1 MKENIKLAKQH
12 FSDWEVRI
20 YHNNTVPEKYI
31 NEYKELDAICIL
43 CENIGINK
51 LNWEGMFWRWLPLD
65 DPDVDIWLSRD
76 ADSRLSQREAKIVDE
91 WINSGKTLHCIR
103 DHRCH
108 FNYIM
113 GGLFGINN
121 KLFHEK
127 YKFKTVKEIIKE
139 LSVYYKE
146 RPYNVD
152 QIFLND
158 NLWKILKDD
167 VMAHIS
173 NDGRRVF
180 STDILIPSV
189 PDFIGKQYRL
199 NNDLII
205 EKANI
210 KSVNPAMNLIFK
222 IKSKYKELY
231 LDALDDKIKLNI
243 LTQEPSQLWKLDE
256 NNRLI
261 NLLNNKF
268 IDTDNNHNLILTDN
282 EKNKWQFQQGGFI
295 INQQNNMAID
305 IKGGINDKRKE
316 VWLFKI
322 NYSEAQQWDFVA
334 DIFKIKAKYK
344 ELYLD
349 AIDDKIKLNIFTQEQ
364 SQLWK
369 LDKNNRLINLLNN
382 KFLDTDT
389 NHNLILTDNEKNKWE
404 FQQGGF
410 IINQQNNMAIDIKGG
425 INDKRKEVWLFKINN
440 SEAQQWDFVDQ
451 DNNESKTKKLVNY
464 SNIYTI
470 TTSIPS
476 EVFISDIDEVIKN
489 KKVDI
494 YDGIK
499 NRAVGCNYEFK
510 NEQEYYNAYKE
521 AKWGFT
527 KKKNGW
533 DCLRHYEIIA
543 NGCLPLFENLE
554 NCPENTLNN
563 FPKQILIEAKNKKV
577 TMSDSKYNYYLKTI
591 FNYFKDNFTCEKVA
605 ENFLTQI
612 HKNSNKKLS
621 NVKIIFLHGNQCNN
635 YMADMLF
642 IGLRRLLNENIVD
655 EKKLVQ
661 LYKSFTG
668 QAYGKGFTYT
678 KRLDDQ
684 LVIDRDNI
692 KEKIANKFFDYI
704 IYRKCGGDE
713 GELGDCRKN
722 MEYWNIV
729 EKNYNINQIIFLYG
743 GDRMTDMKINNN
755 ISEHLKYHS
764 NKGLCFVRELNTEC
778 KVISS
783 KKNILVLN
791 EKYHHK
797 NKKGFEMICEYL
809 NYNVIYGSEKD
820 IPYAD
825 VIYCPIKPFNVSKY
839 PNKRFVFGPHLS
851 IFPDNKLPGL
861 QNQNNCVYIQPSPYA
876 RDVWTNWKDM
886 DAEKFIPIK
895 SFPFPVEVDLFK
907 PDEHEI
913 KENIFVMFKHRKPE
927 ELKFVENF
935 LNNKKIS
942 YKTFRYGS
950 YKQDDYVKHL
960 KTCKYGIWI
969 GRHESQGFALQESLS
984 CNVPLLVWNV
994 TNMRQQHGWNGC
1006 PDVYGITIPYWSKT
1020 CGEYFYKEDE
1030 FEKKYNIFL
1039 QNLNNYKPREFI
1051 LNTVSVKQCADNF
1064 EKVFLNKK
1072 TNNKE
1077 YKLLTCAN
1085 QNYFNAL
1092 KQFINNVKE
1101 VNIDFDNF
1109 IVYDIGLTSDQE
1121 NELYILQAEYRFYIY
1136 KLDFSKYPEHVNL
1149 NLEKWN
1155 GLNNSYAFKAIVIY
1169 NVLHKID
1176 VPLIYM
1182 DCGCGFT
1189 METIDKT
1196 LINISK
1202 NHFYIPIANNKNS
1215 IESIELN
1222 HHDTLKHFDIK
1233 NTEIITA
1240 SANFMGIDYNNDA
1253 TKKIINEWYNYAL
1266 KQEIICPIG
1275 SNRNNHRQDQTVLSC
1290 ILHNNK
1296 YNYYSNIN
1304 VPLLP
1309 WKNRGSNTYYNK
1321 YKPFSC
1327 FEKITNKYEAR
1338 IYTNSLEE
1346 AIQCYQNRKNI
1357 LREQLLKDFI
1367 IK

>member
-1 MKENIKLAKQH
+1 MKKVISFCLYGCTATYIIGMKENIKLAKLYYE
-12 FSDWEVRI
+12 DWEVRI
-20 YHNNTVPEKYI
+20 YYNTTVPDKYI
-31 NEYKELDAICIL
+31 NEYKELGAVCIL

-65 DPDVDIWLSRD
+65 DPDVDIWISRD
-76 ADSRLSQREAKIVDE
+76 TDSRLSQREAKIVDE
-91 WINSGKTLHCIR
+91 WVNSGKTLHCIR

-127 YKFKTVKEIIKE
+127 YKFKIVKEIIKE

-173 NDGRRVF
+173 KDGRRVF
-180 STDILIPSV
+180 STDILIPSGS
-189 PDFIGKQYRL
+189 DFIGKQYRL
-199 NNDLII
+199 NDNLII

-210 KSVNPAMNLIFK
+210 KSVNPEVNTIFK

-231 LDALDDKIKLNI
+231 LDAIDGKIKLNI
-243 LTQEPSQLWKLDE
+243 FTQEKSQLWKLDE
-256 NNRLI
+256 NNRLV

-268 IDTDNNHNLILTDN
+268 LDIDINRNLILTDN
-282 EKNKWQFQQGGFI
+282 IKYSWQFREGGFI
-295 INQQNNMAID
+295 INEQNSMAID
-305 IKGGINDKRKE
+305 FKGGINDKRKE

-322 NYSEAQQWDFVA
+322 NYSEAQQWDFV
-334 DIFKIKAKYK
+334 K
-344 ELYLD
+344 E
-349 AIDDKIKLNIFTQEQ
+349 
-364 SQLWK
+364 
-369 LDKNNRLINLLNN
+369 
-382 KFLDTDT
+382 
-389 NHNLILTDNEKNKWE
+389 
-404 FQQGGF
+404 
-410 IINQQNNMAIDIKGG
+410 
-425 INDKRKEVWLFKINN
+425 
-440 SEAQQWDFVDQ
+440 
-451 DNNESKTKKLVNY
+451 DNNEMKIQIIETKTQMLTNY

-476 EVFISDIDEVIKN
+476 EVFITNIDEVIKN

-499 NRAVGCNYEFK
+499 NRPVGCYYEFN
-510 NEQEYYNAYKE
+510 NEEEYYNAYKQ
-521 AKWGFT
+521 AKWGLT

-554 NCPENTLNN
+554 NCPENTLSN
-563 FPKQILIEAKNKKV
+563 FPKQLLIEAKNKKD
-577 TMSDSKYNYYLKTI
+577 TMSDSDYNYYLKTI

-605 ENFLTQI
+605 ENFLKKI
-612 HKNSNKKLS
+612 HKNNNKKIFD
-621 NVKIIFLHGNQCNN
+621 VKILFLQGNGCNN

-655 EKKLVQ
+655 EKKLVE
-661 LYKSFTG
+661 LYKSFNG
-668 QAYGKGFTYT
+668 QSYGKGFTYT
-678 KRLDDQ
+678 KKLSDE

-692 KEKIANKFFDYI
+692 KEKITNKFFDYI

-729 EKNYNINQIIFLYG
+729 EKNYTINEIIFLYG
-743 GDRMTDMKINNN
+743 GDRMADMKINNN

-764 NKGLCFVRELNTEC
+764 NKGLCFVRELTTET
-778 KVISS
+778 KLEKDNNV
-783 KKNILVLN
+783 LVLN
-791 EKYHHK
+791 HNYHHK
-797 NKKGFEMICEYL
+797 NKKGLEMICEYL
-809 NYNVIYGSEKD
+809 NYNLIYGSEKD
-820 IPYAD
+820 IPDAD
-825 VIYCPIKPFNVSKY
+825 VIYCPSKPFNVSKY
-839 PNKRFVFGPHLS
+839 PNKRFIFGPHLS
-851 IFPDNKLPGL
+851 IFPDNKLRSI
-861 QNQNNCVYIQPSPYA
+861 QNLNNCVYIQPSPWA

-886 DAEKFIPIK
+886 DAEKLIPIK
-895 SFPFPVEVDLFK
+895 SFPFPVEIDLFK
-907 PDEHEI
+907 PDEDEI
-913 KENIFVMFKHRKPE
+913 KENVFVMFKHRKPE

-950 YKQDDYVKHL
+950 YQQEDYIKYL

-994 TNMRQQHGWNGC
+994 SNMRQQHGWNGC
-1006 PDVYGITIPYWSKT
+1006 PDVYGTTIPFWDTT

-1030 FEKKYNIFL
+1030 FEKTYNIFL

-1051 LNTVSVKQCADNF
+1051 LNTVSVKQCAENF
-1064 EKVFLNKK
+1064 ERVFLNKK

-1092 KQFINNVKE
+1092 KQFINNVKK

-1109 IVYDIGLTSDQE
+1109 IVYDIGLTSEQE
-1121 NELYILQAEYRFYIY
+1121 NELYILQAEYKFNIY

-1149 NLEKWN
+1149 NLEKWS
-1155 GLNNSYAFKAIVIY
+1155 GLNNSYAFKAIIIY
-1169 NVLHKID
+1169 KVLQNIN

-1182 DCGCGFT
+1182 DCGCGFN

-1202 NHFYIPIANNKNS
+1202 NHFYIHIANNKNS

-1222 HHDTLKHFDIK
+1222 HPNTLKHFDIK
-1233 NTEIITA
+1233 NTEIITY
-1240 SANFMGIDYNNDA
+1240 SANFIGIDYNNDA
-1253 TKKIINEWYNYAL
+1253 IKKIINEWYNYAM

-1275 SNRNNHRQDQTVLSC
+1275 SNRNNHRQDQSVLSC
-1290 ILHNNK
+1290 ILHNSK
-1296 YNYYSNIN
+1296 YNYSLNIK
-1304 VPLLP
+1304 VPLSP
-1309 WKNRGSNTYYNK
+1309 WKNGGSNTYYNK

-1327 FEKITNKYEAR
+1327 FEKITNKYESR

-1346 AIQCYQNRKNI
+1346 AIECYKNRKNI
-1357 LREQLLKDFI
+1357 SKEQLLKDFI
-1367 IK
+1367 IQ